1 VSLETGNAWSRR
13 SDMGFGSALTHGSV
27 FVGLDTLLGP
37 VYLGTG
43 FGEGGE
49 NTFYLFLGRT
59 F

>member
-1 VSLETGNAWSRR
+1 
-13 SDMGFGSALTHGSV
+13 MV
-27 FVGLDTLLGP
+27 FLGLDTLLGP